1 MNVSSAVPVAINAI
15 ISVTAVICFLFVS
28 LFILIPPYCIL
39 RFHIMDYS
47 NIIQYKQ
54 SGYIDLDT
62 RQGGARIHRNS
73 RDKQLAVKYH
83 LVCPSFIIL
92 IIKKVLQYTR

>member
-1 MNVSSAVPVAINAI
+1 
-15 ISVTAVICFLFVS
+15 
-28 LFILIPPYCIL
+28 
-39 RFHIMDYS
+39 MDYS

-73 RDKQLAVKYH
+73 RDKQ
-83 LVCPSFIIL
+83 
-92 IIKKVLQYTR
+92 IKMEQYRRYMYMPKWTCSVTFQRGINRKIALDVRKNVRYNNLDI

>member
-1 MNVSSAVPVAINAI
+1 
-15 ISVTAVICFLFVS
+15 
-28 LFILIPPYCIL
+28 
-39 RFHIMDYS
+39 MDYS

-54 SGYIDLDT
+54 SGYIALDT

-73 RDKQLAVKYH
+73 REKQLAVKYH